1 MSLISILLV
10 AVAVL
15 TLSLGLL
22 SFLGAQKNDRKRT
35 VWVFVSD
42 IGAAIWIVS
51 MAVFL
56 ALEPASSNIDMVA
69 LVSINGIYIGTLLM
83 VTAIL
88 GYACWQYV
96 FGKIATILSAIVSCV
111 FAFLIIADHT
121 ILYTGYEI
129 TNQNNTVH
137 LVNGWFYWLYV
148 LALVVMIMM
157 FTGATYY
164 RSKHNTNKKVRT
176 GDLVLTYGF
185 MVVGVVAAIFDM
197 ILPIL
202 GRYDLIW
209 LGPIALSVTML
220 SYFYAILKY
229 RIISISATGLKALAY
244 VSILSTG
251 AAVYMVIFYIIFTVL
266 FKVANPAPSVLVL
279 NFLMIVIVLLL
290 MPVIREISAAV
301 NALITMGQ
309 VDLAYVV
316 KKLNKIAAK
325 NVDLRDLAAF
335 LADHLH
341 FSYVGFI
348 INGRVYGSK
357 ALAISSEELSSIS
370 HLRQTANGV
379 WQEPNKTVQKIF
391 NELDLKAVAEL
402 RNAKGKT
409 FGQLIVGKPMGKSSF
424 ERRDLIQL
432 EMIINLVAT
441 VIDSEKHIRA

>member
-1 MSLISILLV
+1 MSLISILLA

-22 SFLGAQKNDRKRT
+22 SFLGASKNDRKRT
-35 VWVFVSD
+35 VWVFISD
-42 IGAAIWIVS
+42 VGAAVWIVA

-56 ALEPASSNIDMVA
+56 ALEPANANVNVVAPVAIDC
-69 LVSINGIYIGTLLM
+69 IYIGTLLM

-96 FGKIATILSAIVSCV
+96 FGKIATVLSIIVSCV
-111 FAFLIIADHT
+111 FAVMMVRDHNV
-121 ILYTGYEI
+121 LYTSYEI
-129 TNQNNTVH
+129 TNQGNTVH

-148 LALVVMIMM
+148 LALVIMIAI

-164 RSKHNTNKKVRT
+164 RSKHSNNKKVRT

-185 MVVGVVAAIFDM
+185 IIVGVVSAIFDM

-209 LGPIALSVTML
+209 LGPIALSITML

-251 AAVYMVIFYIIFTVL
+251 AAVYMVLFYIIFTVL

-290 MPVIREISAAV
+290 MPVIREVAASI

-316 KKLNKIAAK
+316 KKLNRIAAR

-370 HLRQTANGV
+370 HLRQTASGV
-379 WQEPNKTVQKIF
+379 WQEPNKTVRKIF
-391 NELDLKAVAEL
+391 DELDLKAVAEL

-409 FGQLIVGKPMGKSSF
+409 FGQLIVGKPMGKASF